1 MYNRNKRLRKAQ
13 WYAKLHMYFFKHV
26 NKCTRGKP
34 FLNEIFKKCYKC
46 KPMFSFSYE
55 KKTIHKF
62 KQNTGITLHL
72 VKQKKPKVL
81 KVHVLS
87 MLYMFYFQIN
97 IVKSK

>member
-1 MYNRNKRLRKAQ
+1 MVYQ
-13 WYAKLHMYFFKHV
+13 TTYSVCIFFKHE

-55 KKTIHKF
+55 KKTIHEF

-72 VKQKKPKVL
+72 VKQKEKKTRSTL
-81 KVHVLS
+81 GTCTFNALHVLFS
-87 MLYMFYFQIN
+87 N

>member
-1 MYNRNKRLRKAQ
+1 MPNYICIC
-13 WYAKLHMYFFKHV
+13 FKHV

-72 VKQKKPKVL
+72 VKQKKTPKKPQSTL
-81 KVHVLS
+81 GTCTFNALHVLFS
-87 MLYMFYFQIN
+87 N